1 MEVRRLLPPGGCR
14 RVTDW
19 PSPEAA
25 PELLLLPPP
34 PPPPPLLAL
43 LALLALLL
51 PALALALALLP
62 DRGTGTSPAARKNLM
77 RSGRLAAAILPA
89 TCSSSD

>member
-1 MEVRRLLPPGGCR
+1 MEVRRLLPPGGCC

-19 PSPEAA
+19 PPPEAA

-34 PPPPPLLAL
+34 PLPPLLAL

-62 DRGTGTSPAARKNLM
+62 ERGAGTSPAARKNLM

>member
-43 LALLALLL
+43 LL

-62 DRGTGTSPAARKNLM
+62 DRGAGTSPAARKNLM

>member
-34 PPPPPLLAL
+34 PPPPPLLP
-43 LALLALLL
+43 LLALLL

-62 DRGTGTSPAARKNLM
+62 DRGAGTSPAARKNLM